1 MPETLEKPLLLLV
14 DGHSLAFRSF
24 YAFSKGG
31 EGGLATKDGRPT
43 SVTYGFLKALLD
55 NSKGLKPKGVAIA
68 FDTAEPT
75 FRHQADANYKAH
87 RDVAPEVFFQ
97 DLDQLQ
103 TILRERLKLPLCLA
117 PGYEADDV
125 LGTLA
130 NRAAASG
137 WRVRI
142 LSGDRDL
149 FQLVDDQ
156 RDIAVLYM
164 GGGPYAKSS
173 GPTLINE
180 AGVVAKLGVMPDKV
194 VDLKALTGDSSDNIP
209 GVRGVGPKTAI
220 NLLKENEDLDGV
232 YSVLEE
238 VEAEGPKAS
247 RGALKGALKG
257 KLSADRDNAYLSR
270 HLAEILIDIPLPE
283 EPVLELGP
291 VDGEGLEEQLQDL
304 ELNSLVRQIPSFV
317 ATFSSGG
324 LTANAHLLEAAT
336 SKGSTSKV
344 AAAGTDP
351 APALSAP
358 AEDIAP
364 STLPQL
370 APQVVSTQEQLQ
382 GLMQRLMG
390 CTNPSEPVAVDTET
404 TDLNPFKAQLVGIGV
419 CWGAGLNDLAY
430 LPVGHQDPES
440 PQLPLEVV
448 LEQLAPWLNSPSH
461 PKALQNAKYDRL
473 ILLRHGLL
481 LGGVVMDTLLA
492 DYLRDAAAK
501 HSLDVM
507 AERDYGITPTVFGD
521 LVGKPKDGKASCFAE
536 VPIDQAALYCAMDVH
551 LTRKLAI
558 DLRQQL
564 QATSQ
569 QLTQLLD
576 QVELP
581 LEPVLAL
588 MEATGIR
595 IDLTYLDTLSKEMGE
610 TLTRLEANA
619 KQAAGVDFNLAS
631 PKQLGELLFETLG
644 LDRKKSRRTKT
655 GYSTDATVLDKLADD
670 HPVVPLVLEHRV
682 LSKLKSTYV
691 DALPQLVEAETG
703 RVHTDFNQA
712 VTATGRLSSSNP
724 NLQNIPIRTEYSRR
738 IRKAFLPQEHWTL
751 LSADYS
757 QIELRILTHL
767 SGEEVLLQAYRD
779 GDDVHALTARL
790 LLEKDE
796 VSADERRLG
805 KTINFGVIYGM
816 GAQRFARET
825 GVSQAEAKEFL
836 SKYRERYPKVFAF
849 LELQERLALSRGY
862 VETIL
867 GRRRPFHF
875 DRNGLGRLL
884 GKDPLEIDLDVARRG
899 GMEAQQLRAAANAPI
914 QGSSADIIKLAMIQ
928 LQAALQQRSL
938 PARLLLQVHDELVLE
953 VEPSALDNVKALVVS
968 TMEKAVE
975 LSVPLVAETGCGSN
989 WMEAK

>member
-1 MPETLEKPLLLLV
+1 
-14 DGHSLAFRSF
+14 
-24 YAFSKGG
+24 
-31 EGGLATKDGRPT
+31 
-43 SVTYGFLKALLD
+43 
-55 NSKGLKPKGVAIA
+55 
-68 FDTAEPT
+68 
-75 FRHQADANYKAH
+75 
-87 RDVAPEVFFQ
+87 
-97 DLDQLQ
+97 
-103 TILRERLKLPLCLA
+103 
-117 PGYEADDV
+117 
-125 LGTLA
+125 
-130 NRAAASG
+130 
-137 WRVRI
+137 
-142 LSGDRDL
+142 
-149 FQLVDDQ
+149 
-156 RDIAVLYM
+156 
-164 GGGPYAKSS
+164 
-173 GPTLINE
+173 
-180 AGVVAKLGVMPDKV
+180 
-194 VDLKALTGDSSDNIP
+194 
-209 GVRGVGPKTAI
+209 
-220 NLLKENEDLDGV
+220 
-232 YSVLEE
+232 
-238 VEAEGPKAS
+238 
-247 RGALKGALKG
+247 
-257 KLSADRDNAYLSR
+257 
-270 HLAEILIDIPLPE
+270 
-283 EPVLELGP
+283 
-291 VDGEGLEEQLQDL
+291 
-304 ELNSLVRQIPSFV
+304 
-317 ATFSSGG
+317 
-324 LTANAHLLEAAT
+324 
-336 SKGSTSKV
+336 
-344 AAAGTDP
+344 
-351 APALSAP
+351 
-358 AEDIAP
+358 
-364 STLPQL
+364 
-370 APQVVSTQEQLQ
+370 
-382 GLMQRLMG
+382 
-390 CTNPSEPVAVDTET
+390 
-404 TDLNPFKAQLVGIGV
+404 
-419 CWGAGLNDLAY
+419 
-430 LPVGHQDPES
+430 
-440 PQLPLEVV
+440 
-448 LEQLAPWLNSPSH
+448 
-461 PKALQNAKYDRL
+461 
-473 ILLRHGLL
+473 
-481 LGGVVMDTLLA
+481 
-492 DYLRDAAAK
+492 
-501 HSLDVM
+501 
-507 AERDYGITPTVFGD
+507 
-521 LVGKPKDGKASCFAE
+521 
-536 VPIDQAALYCAMDVH
+536 MDVH
-551 LTRKLAI
+551 LTRKLAL
-558 DLRQQL
+558 DLREQL
-564 QATSQ
+564 QTSGQ
-569 QLTQLLD
+569 QLTNLLD
-576 QVELP
+576 RVELP

-767 SGEEVLLQAYRD
+767 SGEEVLQQAYRD

-790 LLEKDE
+790 LLDKDE
-796 VSADERRLG
+796 ITADERRLG

-884 GKDPLEIDLDVARRG
+884 GKDPFEIDLDVARRG

-928 LQAALQQRSL
+928 LQAALLQQSL

-953 VEPSALDNVKALVVS
+953 VEPAALEDVKARVVS
-968 TMEKAVE
+968 TMATAVE
-975 LSVPLVAETGCGSN
+975 LSVPLAAETGSGSN